1 MGNSTNVCG
10 NELATLFFRQNY
22 VDFYPNSVKSCI
34 LQNLGNKM
42 ILTFAQCIK
51 KIGSKYLIKKA
62 VAEGSLYQIEK
73 GFYSE
78 SEHVSEVALIAAKF
92 PKAVFSMNTAFY
104 HYGLTDTIPEKYYL
118 AIERGAKSSDKRV
131 VLKFE
136 NSDIMHLGAVQEKF
150 NGAAVTMYNRE
161 RMLLELIRNKT
172 NTPYDYYK
180 EIILNYRKIIDKLD
194 IRLIQDYMEQMP
206 KADLIRK
213 VLESEVL

>member
-1 MGNSTNVCG
+1 MSINK
-10 NELATLFFRQNY
+10 LAALFFQRNN
-22 VDFYPNSVKSCI
+22 VDFYSNSVKSCI

-92 PKAVFSMNTAFY
+92 PKAIFSMNTAFY
-104 HYGLTDTIPEKYYL
+104 HYGLTDSIPEKYYL
-118 AIERGAKSSDKRV
+118 ASERGAKSSDKRV

-136 NSDIMHLGAVQEKF
+136 NSDILQLGAAQEKL
-150 NGAAVTMYNRE
+150 NGTAVIMYNRE

-180 EIILNYRKIIDKLD
+180 EIILNYRKIIDELD

-206 KADLIRK
+206 KANMIRK